1 MDKRIFLNVVVGLC
15 AVLSLTSCPSDDG
28 GGDDETAVE
37 LQVSQTTVTLNE
49 QNTGQVTVTSNT
61 AWSVYCAESWLTV
74 TPSESTG
81 TQTLNLVAKSANQG
95 NTARTATLTIS
106 DKKGQKRVSVTVT
119 QNPPPVNYFLITG
132 KEALNFQP
140 AGGEDSFTIKSND
153 EWTVTCQDAWCTVS
167 PVTGSETQVVSVT
180 VQKNSSLDKR
190 TTTILVTGKNSEI
203 QQQVNVTQD
212 GETAYLNVDNT
223 ELTLDDNGGTK
234 SFSITTNDEWSIT
247 GSTSWCSLSS
257 TSGNKGTTSVT
268 VTVSQNTESNDR
280 STLLTIKGVKS
291 NIQKT
296 VTVMQ
301 HGVSDPSDL
310 GRNDYDDDIELG
322 GYSLSISP
330 LSLSFSAQGESKT
343 LTITGNDTW
352 AASSSQ
358 TWCKLSTTSGTG
370 NGSISV
376 TATQNTTS
384 SERTANIKITPS
396 HGTTINISVTQA
408 KPAEED
414 SSVGRNDYDND
425 IDLNK
430 K

>member
-1 MDKRIFLNVVVGLC
+1 M
-15 AVLSLTSCPSDDG
+15 
-28 GGDDETAVE
+28 
-37 LQVSQTTVTLNE
+37 
-49 QNTGQVTVTSNT
+49 
-61 AWSVYCAESWLTV
+61 
-74 TPSESTG
+74 
-81 TQTLNLVAKSANQG
+81 
-95 NTARTATLTIS
+95 
-106 DKKGQKRVSVTVT
+106 
-119 QNPPPVNYFLITG
+119 ITG

-322 GYSLSISP
+322 SYSLSISP